1 MRIIKLITAAA
12 ALLCAT
18 ATIGL
23 AKVAE
28 YDITQNLLY
37 DIPIENVTI
46 SAGTI
51 GGFGQRIDVLFDG
64 AFNVSGNAGTRWAV
78 ESGMLGA
85 SIEFEFEKFVTVDRM
100 LIKNGYPGEGEE
112 GKQRLLAFSM
122 WYWDGAEYK
131 KINFINNNSPLS
143 DTHTFNFD
151 AVTTNKIKIVSEQN
165 AIFRM
170 VEIVMLSPGS
180 EYVEGTYE
188 YTPKKKIEVKYNNAF
203 LTFDKDKPEA
213 DKNSGVMFVPVREM
227 RKHIDFTAEWIDS
240 EKQIV
245 IGNENHKGIFTIG
258 KNVGIIDGKEVTLSG
273 IPYLRESRAYL
284 PVRDFAKAVGGC
296 ATWYD
301 YEREIDII
309 SEEFIPNLAKSYIG
323 ESAFS
328 VVAGGKEKV
337 VYRTANCDFVQAVSD
352 DVIDFEITYNG
363 KITSAVLKPF
373 SKGIKPEVTGNT
385 VKFSAK
391 SRDQLCLIIN
401 GDKKCPLFISVNPEI
416 ARPED
421 DGNTLYFE
429 DEKVYRPGIVQLSD
443 NQTVYIGENVVI
455 DGGFAASGKKNI
467 KIIGHGVIK
476 NLSKNSLIGMDN
488 CEDVTINGLTVIG
501 AQAWHNPWN
510 HCNNVLA
517 ENYKIFGS
525 ETYSDGIDMVSCNNV
540 TLRNIMLRNEDDGL
554 CIKLS
559 GDKGSE
565 NILAE
570 NCVIWSGEQG
580 NSTEI
585 GYELVGPYV
594 RNVTFRNI
602 DVINRGTRSAKFR
615 RSAMSIHNAGYAK
628 VHDILYDNIRVE
640 ETDENLIHMERISY
654 SEWGVCEGSIEDIKI
669 ENVTYLDDK
678 IVPINMINEAQVEGK
693 HSVSFKNFTYGGKK
707 LDSMDALKANGLV
720 VSGDVEIGFHE

>member
-1 MRIIKLITAAA
+1 MKIIKLLSCAIIA
-12 ALLCAT
+12 LCAT
-18 ATIGL
+18 ASVGF

-37 DIPIENVTI
+37 DIPIENVSI

-64 AFNVSGNAGTRWAV
+64 KFNVSGNAGTRWAV

-85 SIEFEFEKFVTVDRM
+85 SIEFEFEKFVTLDRM

-112 GKQRLLAFSM
+112 GKQRLLSFSM

-143 DTHTFNFD
+143 DTHTFSFD

-165 AIFRM
+165 SIFRM
-170 VEIVMLSPGS
+170 VEIVMLAPGS

-188 YTPKKKIEVKYNNAF
+188 YTPKKKIEIKYNNAF
-203 LTFDKDKPEA
+203 LTFDKDKPEM

-227 RKHIDFTAEWIDS
+227 KKHLGFTTDWIDS

-245 IGNENHKGIFTIG
+245 MENGSHKGVFTIG
-258 KNVGIIDGKEVTLSG
+258 KNVGTIDGEEVTLSAV
-273 IPYLRESRAYL
+273 PYLKESRAYL
-284 PVRDFAKAVGGC
+284 PVRDFAKALGGC

-309 SEEFIPNLAKSYIG
+309 SEEFIPNLAKEYMG
-323 ESAFS
+323 ESPFA
-328 VVAGGKEKV
+328 VVAGGEQEV
-337 VYRTANCDFVQAVSD
+337 VYRTANCDFVQTVSND
-352 DVIDFEITYNG
+352 QLDFEINYDG

-373 SKGIKPEVTGNT
+373 SKEIKPEVVGNT
-385 VKFSAK
+385 VKFTAK

-429 DEKVYRPGIVQLSD
+429 DEKVYRPGIVELSD
-443 NQTVYIGENVVI
+443 NQTVYIAKDVVI
-455 DGGFAASGKKNI
+455 DGGFASSGKKNI

-488 CEDVTINGLTVIG
+488 CENVTINGLTVIG
-501 AQAWHNPWN
+501 AEAWHNPWN
-510 HCNNVLA
+510 YCSNVLA

-525 ETYSDGIDMVSCNNV
+525 LTYSDGIDMVSCNNV
-540 TLRNIMLRNEDDGL
+540 TLRNIMIRNEDDGL
-554 CIKLS
+554 CIKLD

-570 NCVIWSGEQG
+570 DCVIWSGESG

-602 DVINRGTRSAKFR
+602 DVINRGTKSSKFR

-678 IVPINMINEAQVEGK
+678 IVPINMINEAAAPGK
-693 HSVSFKNFTYGGKK
+693 HSVSFKNLTYGGKK
-707 LDSMDALKANGLV
+707 IDSMDALKANGLA